1 MAHQQMFGVAF
12 FYWLAGKLFGN
23 ENKKNKGKKVKR
35 IEDIELPGFMSMF
48 NDNMVSASILML
60 AFFEQSCVTWK
71 RLSDRRRIYAGSDR
85 AWYSM

>member
-1 MAHQQMFGVAF
+1 MEQVSVWRISRCLGLHF

-48 NDNMVSASILML
+48 NDNMVSASI
-60 AFFEQSCVTWK
+60 
-71 RLSDRRRIYAGSDR
+71 
-85 AWYSM
+85 